1 MNGTKSARF
10 AMTWFAPIILAIAIT
25 ACTTPVVEEQETPSA
40 SADRQVDQAEALSR
54 KGDYRGAGR
63 AYETLAAQSP
73 GELRDRFLL
82 RAARE
87 YVRADQTAQAT
98 ALLGQVSASLPRA
111 DFSLRALVA
120 AELALRGGRGD
131 KALAE
136 LDRVPQPIP
145 REAMPDVLDLR
156 ARALFA
162 LNRPAAAV

>member
-1 MNGTKSARF
+1 MPAEVAVEMNGTKSARF

-25 ACTTPVVEEQETPSA
+25 ACTPPVVEDETPSA

-63 AYETLAAQSP
+63 VYEALAAQSP

-98 ALLGQVSASLPRA
+98 
-111 DFSLRALVA
+111 
-120 AELALRGGRGD
+120 
-131 KALAE
+131 
-136 LDRVPQPIP
+136 
-145 REAMPDVLDLR
+145 
-156 ARALFA
+156 
-162 LNRPAAAV
+162 